1 MSISRIILI
10 VTVCFLISTLM
21 VPIVKKIAYHIG
33 ALDIPDARKV
43 HTTPMPRLG
52 GLAIFTAFLLGY
64 MLFATPTTE
73 MNSILIGS
81 FIVFLTGML
90 DDIKPLPAS
99 IKFGGQLLGALTV
112 VFYGGIVIDKINIFS
127 ATFNLSDFAILNY
140 GITLFLILGCM
151 NCINLIDGLDGLS
164 SGVASI
170 FFITIGIIGYIQG
183 TMSGLDIT
191 LAFIMLGATLGF
203 LLHNF
208 HPAKIFMGDSG
219 TLFVGF
225 IIGVIAILGFKNVT
239 VTSLI
244 TPLLILAIPI
254 MDTLFAIIRRLL
266 KGQPIS
272 KPDKFHIHHQL
283 LNLKISHVGTVL
295 IIYLINILFAL
306 SSIIYVLKDETL
318 GRIVYAIILIIVIW
332 FVSNTSVVVD
342 TDNIKH
348 KLSELSEKK
357 HKK

>member
-1 MSISRIILI
+1 MSRSKILLI
-10 VTVCFLISTLM
+10 VVVCFIISTLM
-21 VPIVKKIAYHIG
+21 VPIVKKIAFHIG
-33 ALDIPDARKV
+33 ALDIPNERKV
-43 HTTPMPRLG
+43 HTKPMPRLG
-52 GLAIFTAFLLGY
+52 GLAIYIAFILGY
-64 MLFATPTTE
+64 MFFATPSTE

-81 FIVFLTGML
+81 FIVLLTGML

-99 IKFGGQLLGALTV
+99 IKFSGQLLGALTV
-112 VFYGGIVIDKINIFS
+112 VFYGGIVIDEINLFGM
-127 ATFNLSDFAILNY
+127 TFNLSNMFILNY
-140 GITLFLILGCM
+140 VITLFLILGCM

-183 TMSGLDIT
+183 TMTGLDIT

-203 LLHNF
+203 LVHNF

-239 VTSLI
+239 VTSLV

-254 MDTLFAIIRRLL
+254 MDTAFAIIRRLL
-266 KGQPIS
+266 KGESPS

-306 SSIIYVLKDETL
+306 SSVIYVLKDETL
-318 GRIVYAIILIIVIW
+318 GRIIYAVLLIIVIW

-342 TDNIKH
+342 TDAIKN
-348 KLSELSEKK
+348 KITEKK

>member
-1 MSISRIILI
+1 MSTSKILLI
-10 VTVCFLISTLM
+10 VLVCFLISTLL
-21 VPIVKKIAYHIG
+21 VPIVKKIAFHIG

-43 HTTPMPRLG
+43 HTKPMPRLG
-52 GLAIFTAFLLGY
+52 GLAIYIAFILGY
-64 MLFATPTTE
+64 MFFATPSTE

-81 FIVFLTGML
+81 FIVLLTGML

-99 IKFGGQLLGALTV
+99 IKFSGQLLGALTV
-112 VFYGGIVIDKINIFS
+112 VFYGGIVIDEVNLFS
-127 ATFNLSDFAILNY
+127 VTFNLRDTFVLNY
-140 GITLFLILGCM
+140 AITLFLILGCM

-183 TMSGLDIT
+183 TMTGLDIT

-203 LLHNF
+203 LVHNF

-239 VTSLI
+239 VTSLV

-254 MDTLFAIIRRLL
+254 MDTAFAIIRRLL
-266 KGQPIS
+266 KGESPA

-283 LNLKISHVGTVL
+283 LNLKVSHVGTVL

-318 GRIVYAIILIIVIW
+318 GRIIYAVLLIIVIW

-342 TDNIKH
+342 TDAIKN
-348 KLSELSEKK
+348 KITEKK

>member
-1 MSISRIILI
+1 MSRLEVILI
-10 VTVCFLISTLM
+10 VVVCFLISTFM
-21 VPIVKKIAYHIG
+21 VPIVKKIAFHIG
-33 ALDIPDARKV
+33 ALDIPNERKV
-43 HTTPMPRLG
+43 HTKPMPRLG
-52 GLAIFTAFLLGY
+52 GLAIFIAFLLGY
-64 MLFATPTTE
+64 MLFANPSTE

-81 FIVFLTGML
+81 FIVLLTGML
-90 DDIKPLPAS
+90 DDIKPLPAL
-99 IKFGGQLLGALTV
+99 IKFSGQLLGALTV
-112 VFYGGIVIDKINIFS
+112 VFYGGIVIDEINIFG
-127 ATFNLSDFAILNY
+127 ATFDLSNFFVLNY
-140 GITLFLILGCM
+140 VITLFLILGCM

-170 FFITIGIIGYIQG
+170 YFITIGIIGYIQG
-183 TMSGLDIT
+183 TMTGLDIT
-191 LAFIMLGATLGF
+191 LAFIMLGSTLGF
-203 LLHNF
+203 LVHNF

-225 IIGVIAILGFKNVT
+225 IMGVIAILGFKNVT

-254 MDTLFAIIRRLL
+254 MDTAFAIIRRLL
-266 KGQPIS
+266 KGESIS

-306 SSIIYVLKDETL
+306 SSIIYVLKDETK
-318 GRIVYAIILIIVIW
+318 GRIIYAVLLIIVIW

-342 TDNIKH
+342 TDALKNR
-348 KLSELSEKK
+348 LNEKK

>member
-1 MSISRIILI
+1 MSISRVLLI
-10 VTVCFLISTLM
+10 VVVCFLISTLL
-21 VPIVKKIAYHIG
+21 VPIVKKIAFHIG

-43 HTTPMPRLG
+43 HTKPMPRLG
-52 GLAIFTAFLLGY
+52 GLAIYIAFLIGY
-64 MLFATPTTE
+64 MFFATPSTQ

-81 FIVFLTGML
+81 FIVLLTGML

-99 IKFGGQLLGALTV
+99 IKFAGQLLGALTV
-112 VFYGGIVIDKINIFS
+112 VFYGGIVIDEINLFS
-127 ATFNLSDFAILNY
+127 ATFNLSDNFILNY
-140 GITLFLILGCM
+140 AITLFLILGCM

-183 TMSGLDIT
+183 TMEGLDIT

-203 LLHNF
+203 LVHNF

-239 VTSLI
+239 VTSLV

-254 MDTLFAIIRRLL
+254 MDTAFAIIRRLL
-266 KGQPIS
+266 KGEPIS

-306 SSIIYVLKDETL
+306 SSIIYVLKDATL
-318 GRIVYAIILIIVIW
+318 GRIIYAILLIIVIW

-342 TDNIKH
+342 PETIKN
-348 KLSELSEKK
+348 KITEKK

>member
-1 MSISRIILI
+1 MSRLEVILI
-10 VTVCFLISTLM
+10 VAVCFLISTFM
-21 VPIVKKIAYHIG
+21 VPIVKKIAFHIG
-33 ALDIPDARKV
+33 ALDIPNERKV
-43 HTTPMPRLG
+43 HTKPMARLG
-52 GLAIFTAFLLGY
+52 GLAIFIAFLLGY
-64 MLFATPTTE
+64 MLFANPSTE

-81 FIVFLTGML
+81 FIVLLTGML
-90 DDIKPLPAS
+90 DDIKPLPAL
-99 IKFGGQLLGALTV
+99 IKFSGQLLGALTV
-112 VFYGGIVIDKINIFS
+112 VFYGGIVIDEINIFG
-127 ATFNLSDFAILNY
+127 ATFNLSNMFVLNY
-140 GITLFLILGCM
+140 VITLFLILGCM

-170 FFITIGIIGYIQG
+170 YFITIGIIGYIQG
-183 TMSGLDIT
+183 TMTGLDIT
-191 LAFIMLGATLGF
+191 LAFIMLGSTLGF
-203 LLHNF
+203 LVHNF

-225 IIGVIAILGFKNVT
+225 IMGVIAILGFKNVT

-254 MDTLFAIIRRLL
+254 MDTTFAIIRRLL
-266 KGQPIS
+266 KGQSPS

-306 SSIIYVLKDETL
+306 SSIIYVLKDATL
-318 GRIVYAIILIIVIW
+318 GRIIYAVLLIIVIW

-342 TDNIKH
+342 TDALKNR
-348 KLSELSEKK
+348 LNEKK